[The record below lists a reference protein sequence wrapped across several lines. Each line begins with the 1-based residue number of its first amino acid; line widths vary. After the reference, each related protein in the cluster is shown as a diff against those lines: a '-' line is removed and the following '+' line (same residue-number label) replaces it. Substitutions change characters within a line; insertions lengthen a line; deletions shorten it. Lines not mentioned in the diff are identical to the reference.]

1 MRNDLDRD
9 DLADFVDIYIYIYI
23 IISTI
28 MDDYVTSLVN
38 TAVKV
43 IGGFKCMIIKG
54 VNMGANIKEAIDKSI
69 AVFNACKAEG
79 FIGPQTAEQVIPVVN
94 FIFVNK
100 ICLNSLI
107 LTLRTSVIKTL
118 IFDVDKYKV
127 HIEIC
132 VKIISII
139 FDPEDITEMMGY
151 LETYKIDQITPT
163 IATKIDKLLEAAE
176 QIIELITT
184 NSDDPVAIAL
194 PPCLSDKIKSTS
206 CGNDIQE
213 SIKTCSKSL
222 QEESNRKN
230 PINREALFKIINEYK
245 PDPSLSE
252 DKNNQKRMKLI
263 LVIAFILNLYAKT
276 SVEGIGTWNDVG
288 EDGDEDG
295 DEDYSQFP
303 GGNRNK
309 SRRVKS
315 RRNKSRRVKSRR
327 VKSRR
332 VKSRR
337 VKSRRVKSRR
347 NRK

>member
-1 MRNDLDRD
+1 
-9 DLADFVDIYIYIYI
+9 
-23 IISTI
+23 

-276 SVEGIGTWNDVG
+276 SEQGLSTWNTVEGK
-288 EDGDEDG
+288 EDEEDE
-295 DEDYSQFP
+295 EEYQSQFP
-303 GGNRNK
+303 GGN
-309 SRRVKS
+309 
-315 RRNKSRRVKSRR
+315 
-327 VKSRR
+327 R

-347 NRK
+347 NKSRRNKSRRNKSRRNRK